1 MGTQLLG
8 RGVCHKRKREECGCI
23 FGTVAGTSPCVEV
36 AVRIVVG
43 LHPKDKRTSSSTDWT
58 TCLHF
63 YGKRGR
69 LWAHF
74 ANPNRYWLG
83 CPPRHLSNIDS
94 PNNIPFCEMEWRFV
108 EKPPAGV
115 SGTSYPPA
123 PCTPRYTVP
132 RHRVRPGGTLCLGT
146 VYRGVHYA

>member
-1 MGTQLLG
+1 VGTQLLG
-8 RGVCHKRKREECGCI
+8 RGVCHKRKREECGSI
-23 FGTVAGTSPCVEV
+23 FGTVAGRALHLALKSLS
-36 AVRIVVG
+36 G
-43 LHPKDKRTSSSTDWT
+43 LLLDCIRRTSARPHRRTGQPAFIFMGNVGD
-58 TCLHF
+58 
-63 YGKRGR
+63 YGLTLRT
-69 LWAHF
+69 
-74 ANPNRYWLG
+74 RYWLG